1 MEYSKDNILFED
13 DKYVVVQSPNIED
26 GEKIGPDFLA
36 TTRTRYTN
44 DFYKNKDVYF
54 FINKEVKDTRYGI
67 ITLTL
72 GRYEVYEFYDNFG
85 NQVNLKDVFYFF
97 PKLDKI
103 ITELVGKVDLLTT
116 LTLIENGKQYDRWQ
130 LQRIDKNIKYVQY
143 NERRPEQSK
152 IYLTFDGTKGI
163 LQFFNFGFE
172 NETYIQSVLNPY
184 GYGADLWDDFYRNR
198 DEWEEGYLINSFN
211 EENNELIDKIVE
223 LIKPEFFN
231 WKEDETI
238 RIYLSKL
245 LSNLFDNQIENI
257 IREYGYEYE
266 KAGAKALK
274 QELKRDFCNP
284 FVEHNVQILVV
295 KNYCFDEYKT
305 WVGYLKE
312 LLMEYNV
319 DSIKD
324 LVEKLAEKYI
334 DASLGHDIYDYPY
347 RGDGIDSEAFN
358 RDVTTELEKIIDII
372 EENPE
377 KYTNNASENGKL
389 ILLLKKYPLNK
400 VFPIDDERG
409 SFVINGIKDGK
420 LLVTHIKKNG
430 EKTNKSFNFEEFN
443 NFLSTG
449 ELFEHLVRKLKRML

>member
-13 DKYVVVQSPNIED
+13 DEYVVVQSPNIED
-26 GEKIGPDFLA
+26 GKKIGPEFLT
-36 TTRTRYTN
+36 TTRYPN

-97 PKLDKI
+97 PKLDKV

-152 IYLTFDGTKGI
+152 IYLTFDATEGI

-184 GYGADLWDDFYRNR
+184 GYGADLWDDFYRNS

-238 RIYLSKL
+238 RKDLSKL
-245 LSNLFDNQIENI
+245 LSNLFENQIETI
-257 IREYGYEYE
+257 IREYGYEFE
-266 KAGAKALK
+266 KAGAKTLK
-274 QELKRDFCNP
+274 QELKR
-284 FVEHNVQILVV
+284 
-295 KNYCFDEYKT
+295 
-305 WVGYLKE
+305 
-312 LLMEYNV
+312 
-319 DSIKD
+319 
-324 LVEKLAEKYI
+324 
-334 DASLGHDIYDYPY
+334 
-347 RGDGIDSEAFN
+347 
-358 RDVTTELEKIIDII
+358 
-372 EENPE
+372 EN
-377 KYTNNASENGKL
+377 KQ
-389 ILLLKKYPLNK
+389 
-400 VFPIDDERG
+400 
-409 SFVINGIKDGK
+409 
-420 LLVTHIKKNG
+420 
-430 EKTNKSFNFEEFN
+430 
-443 NFLSTG
+443 
-449 ELFEHLVRKLKRML
+449 